1 MPPHDRRCALIGSN
15 MPLSYRA
22 GGSAARCLFGSG
34 GQVAPCHGLTNG
46 INPVIGSAKNT
57 LFVIGEAGCVN
68 HINIGAA
75 NKFQDKLHEP

>member
-1 MPPHDRRCALIGSN
+1 MGLAYLASD
-15 MPLSYRA
+15 
-22 GGSAARCLFGSG
+22 SAARYLFGSG

-68 HINIGAA
+68 HINVGAA
-75 NKFQDKLHEP
+75 NEFQDKLHEP